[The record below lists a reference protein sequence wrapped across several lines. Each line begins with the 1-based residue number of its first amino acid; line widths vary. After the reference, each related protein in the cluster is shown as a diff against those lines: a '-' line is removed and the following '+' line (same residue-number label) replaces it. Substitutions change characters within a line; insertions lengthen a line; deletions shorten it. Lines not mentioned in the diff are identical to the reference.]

1 MDAPLTDTVRHLDD
15 AATGTVGSV
24 LGRSAVMECRIAGGS
39 VDNSALIL
47 SQVQNGLM
55 REWPYPDT
63 TQVVCANVVLDEQ
76 GRLLLVRESK
86 ASALGRWSLPAGRLH
101 VGESIRQGAAR
112 EAFEE
117 TGLTVDVGPLLGI
130 YHCPST
136 LEGGSAIIFVFRSAV
151 TGGEIRASR
160 EHPEVAFVSRTRVD
174 ELLGE
179 SLVRGQHVRAAIDAV
194 DAGNELPMHLITQVA
209 ASPRPRGKQAG
220 EP

>member
-1 MDAPLTDTVRHLDD
+1 
-15 AATGTVGSV
+15 
-24 LGRSAVMECRIAGGS
+24 
-39 VDNSALIL
+39 
-47 SQVQNGLM
+47 M

>member
-1 MDAPLTDTVRHLDD
+1 MPE
-15 AATGTVGSV
+15 SP
-24 LGRSAVMECRIAGGS
+24 C
-39 VDNSALIL
+39 
-47 SQVQNGLM
+47 
-55 REWPYPDT
+55 PDT
-63 TQVVCANVVLDEQ
+63 TQVVCANVVRDEQ

-86 ASALGRWSLPAGRLH
+86 ASALGRWSLPAGRLQ
-101 VGESIRQGAAR
+101 VGESIREGAAR

-160 EHPEVAFVSRTRVD
+160 EHPEAVFVSRTRVD

-179 SLVRGQHVRAAIDAV
+179 SLVRGQHVRAAIDVA
-194 DAGNELPMHLITQVA
+194 DAGTELPTHLISQVA
-209 ASPRPRGKQAG
+209 ASPRPRVKADRRAVAHPDAWQAA
-220 EP
+220 P